1 MKYTGKTQTQLDVED
16 AIDAARAQLAS
27 LDLKVPRWAEATIKA
42 CPEALNEIIDPILKT
57 TRGQIIKEKEHLRLQ
72 LKELQ

>member
-1 MKYTGKTQTQLDVED
+1 MIVPMKTQAQFDTEN
-16 AIDAARAQLAS
+16 AINAVKVRLTA

-42 CPEALNEIIDPILKT
+42 CPEAMNEIIDPILKI